1 MKKCILGVD
10 FPPQKKYYKLT
21 FFFSKAAVYADI
33 NSRKVVLLYITT
45 GLSTGGAERMLY
57 NLLSRTNQ
65 LRFEPIVVSLMDR
78 GTFGDQIEALGI
90 PVYTIGIKRGI
101 PTPAAI
107 VRLIRTVRHLKPDL
121 IQGWMYHGN
130 LAAQFARV
138 FLSPKIPVLWSIHHS
153 IHSLPSEKKITQTII
168 RFSSIISRYTNQI
181 VFVSKN
187 SQLQHEALGYC
198 SEKSLVID
206 NGFDTSLF
214 KPSVEARLT
223 VRAELG
229 LPPESFLIG
238 LMARY
243 HPMKDHDNF
252 LRAAALLLKEFPEVH
267 FILIGSEV
275 DRENQVLHQLIQD
288 LGLFNRIHLLGER
301 SDMPR
306 LAAAL
311 DIASL
316 ASAYGEAFPLVIGE
330 AMSCG
335 VPCAVTDVG
344 DSARIVDNT
353 GRVVSPRDAEALANA
368 WKELIEMGVEERE
381 ALGRAA
387 RARIIESFSLESIV
401 AKYEAVYG
409 SWLTD
414 KTSRILVRWE
424 L

>member
-1 MKKCILGVD
+1 MRD
-10 FPPQKKYYKLT
+10 
-21 FFFSKAAVYADI
+21 
-33 NSRKVVLLYITT
+33 
-45 GLSTGGAERMLY
+45 
-57 NLLSRTNQ
+57 
-65 LRFEPIVVSLMDR
+65 
-78 GTFGDQIEALGI
+78 
-90 PVYTIGIKRGI
+90 
-101 PTPAAI
+101 
-107 VRLIRTVRHLKPDL
+107 
-121 IQGWMYHGN
+121 
-130 LAAQFARV
+130 
-138 FLSPKIPVLWSIHHS
+138 HS
-153 IHSLPSEKKITQTII
+153 IELLAGEENKMTKFII
-168 RFSSIISRYTNQI
+168 KFGSIISQYPNQI
-181 VFVSKN
+181 ILVSQNIK
-187 SQLQHEALGYC
+187 SQHEALGYC

-243 HPMKDHDNF
+243 HPMKDHNNF
-252 LRAAALLLKEFPEVH
+252 LRAAALLLKEFPEVY
-267 FILIGSEV
+267 FILIGSGV

-316 ASAYGEAFPLVIGE
+316 ASAYGEAFPMVIGE

-368 WKELIEMGVEERE
+368 WKELIEVGIEGRE

-387 RARIIESFSLESIV
+387 RARIIESFSLESVV
-401 AKYEAVYG
+401 AKYEAVYE
-409 SWLTD
+409 SLLAQ
-414 KTSRILVRWE
+414 KTSLNSSLII
-424 L
+424 